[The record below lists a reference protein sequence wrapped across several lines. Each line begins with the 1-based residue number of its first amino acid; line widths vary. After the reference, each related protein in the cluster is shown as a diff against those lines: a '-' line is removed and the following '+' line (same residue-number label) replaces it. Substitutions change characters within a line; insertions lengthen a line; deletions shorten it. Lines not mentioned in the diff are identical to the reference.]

1 QDLPNG
7 FVLQAQF
14 APISDRNFLE
24 QYFKA
29 EFDTADNQET
39 SLYVKQ
45 TQGSWAWTGL
55 VEPRLNN
62 FVTET
67 EWLPRADGYL
77 IGASF
82 FDLLSYTSHLSAG
95 YGQLRTATQTL
106 PQVSPTDV
114 NIDTGRF
121 DYSQEL
127 SAPF

>member
-1 QDLPNG
+1 GQELPYG
-7 FVLQAQF
+7 FVFQGQF
-14 APISDRNFLE
+14 APISDRNYLE
-24 QYFKA
+24 QYYKA
-29 EFDTADNQET
+29 EFDGGDNQET

-82 FDLLSYTSHLSAG
+82 FDLLSYNAHASAG
-95 YGQLRTATQTL
+95 FAQLKTSDIGE
-106 PQVSPTDV
+106 PQVSTTDR
-114 NIDTGRF
+114 NISTGRF
-121 DYSQEL
+121 DLSQE
-127 SAPF
+127 